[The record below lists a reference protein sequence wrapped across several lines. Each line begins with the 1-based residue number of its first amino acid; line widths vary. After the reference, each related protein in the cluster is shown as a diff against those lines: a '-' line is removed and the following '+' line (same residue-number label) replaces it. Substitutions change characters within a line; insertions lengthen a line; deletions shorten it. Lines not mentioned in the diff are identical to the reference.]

1 MSSPMDKY
9 YYFIKNNQ
17 SYYYIHRHISH
28 FERSNAINFFT
39 QQKNDNYLAMKERY
53 KENYKKSLNFNI
65 GENSLSI
72 LNAAMSEDEQ
82 IEAIDKA
89 LLESLNKN
97 ISKGM
102 QNANLNKKMVSA
114 YKSLN
119 DFINKKDFKDLE
131 KVLEQISSATNI
143 LTSGNQELVALI
155 GRKGK
160 NNQGIR
166 NKKDLKR
173 LYSMIEQNLISLE
186 GKRTTL
192 NIEKMKAIE
201 LELLGFTKTIIK
213 GNYSSEKLT
222 SHLSNIF
229 STHLGEYLVSY
240 GMLKA
245 DKAISKAMKESLVGS
260 KTLKIK
266 EDSQEEL
273 WSSEHGQLGSQNF
286 KTDNS
291 FKNISINISTGDNIQ
306 IDLGL
311 STKWYK
317 GGKSGKIYSTAI
329 TNESFSNKMSQL
341 LGGYGIIE
349 KYYAYNALGLAEQDN
364 ELYSSLKAAI
374 LARDLDAMI
383 SGSGFQGDF
392 SQFIVLNGE
401 FYSIWEIINAVEK
414 YNSGAGATQGKNSK
428 DPVTISADGLKDIIA
443 LTKSVQNSPPNL
455 ALAYIRA
462 KRQNNMI
469 KNLGLV
475 GKFYPQRLKGILKQ

>member
-65 GENSLSI
+65 EENSLSI

-273 WSSEHGQLGSQNF
+273 
-286 KTDNS
+286 
-291 FKNISINISTGDNIQ
+291 
-306 IDLGL
+306 
-311 STKWYK
+311 
-317 GGKSGKIYSTAI
+317 
-329 TNESFSNKMSQL
+329 
-341 LGGYGIIE
+341 
-349 KYYAYNALGLAEQDN
+349 
-364 ELYSSLKAAI
+364 
-374 LARDLDAMI
+374 
-383 SGSGFQGDF
+383 
-392 SQFIVLNGE
+392 
-401 FYSIWEIINAVEK
+401 
-414 YNSGAGATQGKNSK
+414 
-428 DPVTISADGLKDIIA
+428 
-443 LTKSVQNSPPNL
+443 
-455 ALAYIRA
+455 
-462 KRQNNMI
+462 
-469 KNLGLV
+469 
-475 GKFYPQRLKGILKQ
+475 